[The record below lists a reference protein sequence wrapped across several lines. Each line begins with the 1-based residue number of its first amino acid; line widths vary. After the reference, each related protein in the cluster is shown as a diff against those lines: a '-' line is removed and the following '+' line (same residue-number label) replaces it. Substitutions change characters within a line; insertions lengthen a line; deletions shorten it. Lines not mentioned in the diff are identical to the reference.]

1 MGDRLDRYS
10 HSSGSKR
17 SEGGEGLIQNVL
29 LKLEHEAGVWVR
41 PESVQIIRA
50 TRNGFNIYLDDYI
63 IFYNVDKGTV
73 LIRSNHYLE
82 PGGRGGSISK
92 WRENSGF

>member
-1 MGDRLDRYS
+1 MDNKLDKYS
-10 HSSGSKR
+10 RSTSSEVSQGN
-17 SEGGEGLIQNVL
+17 EGLLQNVL
-29 LKLEHEAGVWVR
+29 LKLEREAGIWVR
-41 PESVQIIRA
+41 PNSVQIVRT

-82 PGGRGGSISK
+82 PGSRSSSSSK
-92 WRENSGF
+92 WRDNTSF

>member
-1 MGDRLDRYS
+1 MSDRLDKYS
-10 HSSGSKR
+10 RRESGEAPES
-17 SEGGEGLIQNVL
+17 GEGLLQNVL

-41 PESVQIIRA
+41 PDSVQIIRA

-82 PGGRGGSISK
+82 PGSRSGSASK
-92 WRENSGF
+92 WRENTGF

>member
-1 MGDRLDRYS
+1 MSDRLDKYS
-10 HSSGSKR
+10 RRESGEALGS
-17 SEGGEGLIQNVL
+17 GEGLLQNVL

-41 PESVQIIRA
+41 PDSVQIIRA

-82 PGGRGGSISK
+82 PGSRSGSSSK
-92 WRENSGF
+92 WRENTGF

>member
-1 MGDRLDRYS
+1 MNDRLDKYARG
-10 HSSGSKR
+10 GSEQESES
-17 SEGGEGLIQNVL
+17 SEGLLQNVL

-63 IFYNVDKGTV
+63 VFYNVDKGTV

-82 PGGRGGSISK
+82 PGSRGGSSSR

>member
-10 HSSGSKR
+10 RRGSEQAPE
-17 SEGGEGLIQNVL
+17 SGEGLLQKVL

-41 PESVQIIRA
+41 PDSVQIIRT

-63 IFYNVDKGTV
+63 VFYNVDKGTV

-82 PGGRGGSISK
+82 PGGRGGSTSR